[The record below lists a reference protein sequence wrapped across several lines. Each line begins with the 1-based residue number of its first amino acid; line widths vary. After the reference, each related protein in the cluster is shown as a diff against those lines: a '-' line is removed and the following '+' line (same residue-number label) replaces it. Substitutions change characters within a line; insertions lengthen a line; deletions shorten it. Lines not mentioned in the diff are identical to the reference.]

1 MHKITRESK
10 QVWRVIDILKWGE
23 KYFAERAFENA
34 RREIE
39 LLVQEV
45 LNCKRV
51 DLYLRYDEPLT
62 KAQLSTL
69 RDWIQRRIKHEP
81 VQYITGRVG
90 FHNILLNIVPGVLIP
105 RPESEMLVETALRL
119 VSKNP
124 NASILD
130 IGTGSGCIALA
141 LAKALPEAQIIGIDN
156 SGQAVELSN
165 LNAGK
170 LQIANAEFQTFDILK
185 DVMDKKFDIIVS
197 NPPYIPKS
205 DMDELMPEVRD
216 FEPHS
221 ALTDF
226 DDGLTF
232 YRKFVEISKQML
244 KPNGWFVLEV
254 GLGNHPELVNN
265 LFVKNHFKEVELIKD
280 YNGDWRVLIA
290 RMK

>member
-90 FHNILLNIVPGVLIP
+90 FHNTLLNIVPGVLIP

-232 YRKFVEISKQML
+232 YRKFVEISKLML
-244 KPNGWFVLEV
+244 KPNGLFVLEV
-254 GLGNHPELVNN
+254 GLGDHPELVNS

>member
-1 MHKITRESK
+1 MHQITRKSQ

-23 KYFAERAFENA
+23 KYFADRTFENA

-45 LNCKRV
+45 LNCERV

-62 KAQLSTL
+62 KAQLNTL
-69 RDWIQRRIKHEP
+69 RDWIQRRVKHEP
-81 VQYITGRVG
+81 VQYITGKVG
-90 FHNILLNIVPGVLIP
+90 FHNILLNIIPGVLIP
-105 RPESEMLVETALRL
+105 RPESEMLVETVLEL
-119 VSKNP
+119 VPKNP
-124 NASILD
+124 NTSILD

-141 LAKALPEAQIIGIDN
+141 LAKALPEAQIVGIDN
-156 SGQAVELSN
+156 SDQAVELSN
-165 LNAGK
+165 RNAGK

-185 DVMDKKFDIIVS
+185 DVMDKKFDMIVS
-197 NPPYIPKS
+197 NPPYIAKS
-205 DMDELMPEVRD
+205 NMNELMPEVRD

-232 YRKFVEISKQML
+232 YRKFVEISKLML
-244 KPNGWFVLEV
+244 KSNGWFVLEV
-254 GLGNHPELVNN
+254 GLGEHPELVKN
-265 LFVKNHFKEVELIKD
+265 LFGEDRFKEVELIKD

-290 RMK
+290 QMK